1 MGKYIK
7 LFNSHSDYE
16 DFTES
21 EDFILPNVSRCDSE
35 KDIHYSHA
43 LSYQDYLQ
51 KYLTFV
57 PKENTT
63 FSFSTNN
70 INYSLDNGT
79 TWITLTA
86 GQSTPTINSG
96 QKVLWKANG
105 LTPTS
110 SAGIGT
116 FSSTGQFEAYGN
128 TMSLVYGDDFENN
141 TTISN
146 YQFLKLFYN
155 CTNLTD
161 VQNLILPATITKS
174 RCYQN
179 MFSGCTS
186 IVDTPLL
193 SASSLEFYCYY
204 QMFQG
209 CSSLKFAELTGSS
222 SSFNEYSFDGWLYG
236 ISTNGI
242 LIKNPSLSMVYSAR
256 NAYFLSYPTTWTLI
270 SSFTLITIDS
280 EGIFTTNPSLWIL
293 LHYYNGKTLEIF
305 LNGTKFTGVVTK
317 VTDFDNGSYGS
328 QDTYTFN
335 GTSDNGILE
344 LKQRYYGDRSGS
356 WYNSVQYKVT
366 GTNFQ
371 ANDIISYKCKI
382 IG

>member
-16 DFTES
+16 DFV
-21 EDFILPNVSRCDSE
+21 EDTNFVLPNVSRCDSE
-35 KDIHYSHA
+35 KDVHYTPA

-51 KYLTFV
+51 KYLTFI
-57 PKENTT
+57 PEENTT

-86 GQSTPTINSG
+86 GQSTPTINAG
-96 QKVLWKANG
+96 NKIIWKASG

-116 FSSTGQFEAYGN
+116 FSSTGKFEAYGN

-146 YQFLKLFYN
+146 YQFFKLFYN
-155 CTNLTD
+155 CVNLTNI
-161 VQNLILPATITKS
+161 QNLILPATIAKFH
-174 RCYQN
+174 CYQN
-179 MFSGCTS
+179 MFYGCTS
-186 IVDTPLL
+186 IIDTPLL
-193 SASSLEFYCYY
+193 SASSLESYCYS
-204 QMFQG
+204 QMFYG
-209 CSSLKFAELTGSS
+209 CSSLKFVELIGSS
-222 SSFNEYSFDGWLYG
+222 SFFQEDSFDSWLYMT
-236 ISTNGI
+236 STKGV
-242 LIKNPSLSMVYSAR
+242 LIKNPSLSMVRSAK
-256 NAYFLSYPTTWTLI
+256 NASFLSHPTTWTLI

-280 EGIFTTNPSLWIL
+280 EGIFTTNPNFWIL
-293 LHYYNGKTLEIF
+293 LNYYNGKTLEIS
-305 LNGTKFTGVVTK
+305 LNGIKFTGVVTR
-317 VTDFDNGSYGS
+317 VTDFDHGSNGSQS
-328 QDTYTFN
+328 TYTFN

-344 LKQRYYGDRSGS
+344 LKQRYYGDRSES
-356 WYNSVQYKVT
+356 SYSSVQYKVT

-371 ANDIISYKCKI
+371 ANDIINYECKV